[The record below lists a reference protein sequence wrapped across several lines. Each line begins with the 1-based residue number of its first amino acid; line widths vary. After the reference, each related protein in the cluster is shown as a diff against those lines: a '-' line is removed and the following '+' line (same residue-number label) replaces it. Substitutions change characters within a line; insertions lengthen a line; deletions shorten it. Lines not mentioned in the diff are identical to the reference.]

1 MLNRRQLLQNGA
13 AFGLTAALAR
23 PALAQAKPKVVI
35 VGGGAGGGSVLR
47 ALAASASGK
56 LDITL
61 IEPQTTYTAC
71 FRSNLYLGGF
81 QPLEG
86 LKFTYDAMTR
96 LPGVTIVTEAAGG
109 IDRES
114 RTVALDGGGSV
125 PYDLLVI
132 APGIGLDY
140 ASVPGWSKEAEERMP
155 HAWKGGAQLELL
167 KMQLDAVPNG
177 GLVVMLA
184 PQSPYRCPPGPYERV
199 SMMAHVLKTA
209 RKTQAH
215 IIILDEKESF
225 SKQPLFQQG
234 WEQHYPGMI
243 EWLPPS
249 IHGGIKSVDPASMTV
264 DTDFEPY
271 TGAALVNVIPRQTA
285 GEIAVKAGL
294 TGEKG
299 YCPIDPFTM
308 KSRLDPHIFVAGDAC
323 SPGDMPKSAF
333 AANSQ
338 AQVVAQAIRA
348 ELLGETPGEAEY
360 KNECWSLVDTDDSV
374 KIGGAY
380 KPTPE
385 KIKETSSFISKMD
398 ESPET
403 RRESYDESVA
413 WYAQLTGEL
422 FG

>member
-1 MLNRRQLLQNGA
+1 
-13 AFGLTAALAR
+13 
-23 PALAQAKPKVVI
+23 V
-35 VGGGAGGGSVLR
+35 
-47 ALAASASGK
+47 
-56 LDITL
+56 
-61 IEPQTTYTAC
+61 
-71 FRSNLYLGGF
+71 
-81 QPLEG
+81 
-86 LKFTYDAMTR
+86 
-96 LPGVTIVTEAAGG
+96 
-109 IDRES
+109 
-114 RTVALDGGGSV
+114 
-125 PYDLLVI
+125 
-132 APGIGLDY
+132 
-140 ASVPGWSKEAEERMP
+140 
-155 HAWKGGAQLELL
+155 
-167 KMQLDAVPNG
+167 
-177 GLVVMLA
+177 LA

-199 SMMAHVLKTA
+199 SMMAHVLKAA

-225 SKQPLFQQG
+225 TKQPLFQQG

-294 TGEKG
+294 TGDKG

-308 KSRLDPHIFVAGDAC
+308 KSRLDPRIFVVGDAC
-323 SPGDMPKSAF
+323 IPGDMPKSAF

-338 AQVVAQAIRA
+338 AQVAAQAIKS
-348 ELLGETPGEAEY
+348 ELLGEMPAEAEY
-360 KNECWSLVDTDDSV
+360 KNECWSLIETDDSV
-374 KIGGAY
+374 KIGGTY
-380 KPTPE
+380 KPAPE
-385 KIKETSSFISKMD
+385 KIKEASSFISKMD

>member
-1 MLNRRQLLQNGA
+1 MLNRRQLLQNGG
-13 AFGLTAALAR
+13 AFGLAFALAR
-23 PALAQAKPKVVI
+23 PALAQAKPKVAI
-35 VGGGAGGGSVLR
+35 IGGGAGGGSVLR
-47 ALAASASGK
+47 ALAASAGGR

-61 IEPQTTYTAC
+61 IEPETTYTAC

-81 QPLEG
+81 QPLDS
-86 LKFTYDAMTR
+86 LRFTYEAMKR
-96 LPGVTIVTEAAGG
+96 LPGVTIVTESADR

-114 RTVALDGGGSV
+114 RTVALNGGGRV

-132 APGIGLDY
+132 SPGINLDY
-140 ASVPGWSKEAEERMP
+140 TSVPGWSKEAEKRMP

-167 KMQLDAVPNG
+167 RMQLDAVPNG
-177 GLVVMLA
+177 GLVVVLA

-199 SMMAHVLKTA
+199 SMMAHVLKAA

-225 SKQPLFQQG
+225 TKQPLFQQG

-249 IHGGIKSVDPASMTV
+249 IHGGIKSVNPASMTV

-294 TGEKG
+294 TGDKG

-308 KSRLDPHIFVAGDAC
+308 KSRLDPHIFVVGDAC
-323 SPGDMPKSAF
+323 IPGDMPKSAF

-338 AQVVAQAIRA
+338 AQVAAQAIRA
-348 ELLGETPGEAEY
+348 ELLGEKPSEAEY
-360 KNECWSLVDTDDSV
+360 KNACWSLIDTDDSV
-374 KIGGAY
+374 KIGGTYTPA
-380 KPTPE
+380 PE
-385 KIKETSSFISKMD
+385 KIKEVSSFISKME

-403 RRESYDESVA
+403 RREAYDESAA
-413 WYAQLTGEL
+413 WYAQITGEL